1 MDALDVTNEEL
12 VHAMDDNLSDTEV
25 EEAVDTLEQ
34 YS

>member
-12 VHAMDDNLSDTEV
+12 VRAMDDNLSDTEV
-25 EEAVDTLEQ
+25 EAVDTLEQ